1 MSVAPVAR
9 GAAADRQVAA
19 RRAVEALRSGV
30 PSRAAVT
37 ALGAA
42 QTNIEDRFSA
52 LLDQVRNGPAG
63 TPRPGGLL
71 VGGGFGAGKSHLLE
85 HLTHL
90 ALQADFVVSRV
101 VVSKETPLYDPV
113 KLFRAAAESALLP
126 NGYEQGSALAEA
138 AAALDADSAAW
149 VELSR
154 WVNSPH
160 SELNERFPATLLL
173 FGRLGASDGELA
185 EAIIRFWSGD
195 PIRVAD
201 LRRRLRETGEARF
214 ALPAVPARELAR
226 QRLRFAARLLT
237 AAGYAG
243 WVVLLDE
250 VELIGRYSV
259 LQRGRSYAEL
269 ARWVRGDETDPG
281 LPLAAVVAMTDDFEA
296 AVVSGKKDRE
306 VVPSKL
312 RARGTHESDE
322 IAARAELGM
331 RVIDR
336 EMLLLAPPDAAEL
349 DRAYT
354 RLKELHGEAFG
365 WDPPDVAGLER
376 LAATRMRQYVR
387 AWLNEWDLL
396 RLDPEFTPATEVVGD
411 ALTAALGYQED
422 ADLEGGDQGKRPTTA

>member
-376 LAATRMRQYVR
+376 LVATRMRQYVR
-387 AWLNEWDLL
+387 AWINEWDLL

>member
-281 LPLAAVVAMTDDFEA
+281 LTLAAVVAMTDDFEA

-387 AWLNEWDLL
+387 AWINEWDLL

>member
-1 MSVAPVAR
+1 VS
-9 GAAADRQVAA
+9 GAAREAGPDRSVAA

-30 PSRAAVT
+30 PSRAAVA

-42 QTNIEDRFSA
+42 QTDIEDRFAA
-52 LLDQVRNGPAG
+52 LLDQVREGPAG

-71 VGGGFGAGKSHLLE
+71 VGGGFGSGKSHLLE

-101 VVSKETPLYDPV
+101 VVSKETPLLEPATV
-113 KLFRAAAESALLP
+113 FRAAAESALVP
-126 NGYEQGSALAEA
+126 HGYVQGSALAEA

-160 SELNERFPATLLL
+160 SELNERFAATLLL
-173 FGRLGASDGELA
+173 FGRLGANDGELA
-185 EAIIRFWSGD
+185 EAIVRFWSGD
-195 PIRVAD
+195 PIRVAE

-226 QRLRFAARLLT
+226 QRLRFAARLFA

-243 WVVLLDE
+243 WVMLFDE

-269 ARWVRGDETDPG
+269 ARWVRGDEADPG
-281 LPLAAVVAMTDDFEA
+281 LSLVAVLAMTDDFEA
-296 AVVSGKKDRE
+296 AVVSGKNDRE
-306 VVPSKL
+306 TVPAKL
-312 RARGTHESDE
+312 RARQTHEADE
-322 IAARAELGM
+322 VAAQAELGM

-336 EMLLLAPPDAAEL
+336 EMLLLTAPDTAEL
-349 DRAYT
+349 DRAYA

-365 WDPPDVAGLER
+365 WGPPDVAGLER
-376 LAATRMRQYVR
+376 LGATRMRQYVR
-387 AWLNEWDLL
+387 AWINEWDLV
-396 RLDPEFTPATEVVGD
+396 RLDPEFTPAIEVVGETV
-411 ALTAALGYQED
+411 ATALGYQED
-422 ADLEGGDQGKRPTTA
+422 ARLEGTEAGDAATD